1 MKGLITRIQ
10 RFSTTNGPG
19 LRSTVFM
26 KGCPLRCLWCH
37 NSETQKMKRE
47 LLFYETQCVKCG
59 TCVRVC
65 PKGAHKLVSRTSE
78 TAETET
84 GKIEAQAADPAG
96 TDVIHVLERSECALC
111 GACVEHCPVDAL
123 EIAGMEI
130 EAEEVVQRLL
140 RDRAFYKNSG
150 GGITLSGGEPL
161 FQLDFTM
168 EILRRCKEEGLHTCL
183 DTSGY
188 TVGTFHHTE
197 DNGSSC
203 DGREVMTRLVRDRLA
218 DLFLFDLK
226 ETDEERHQA
235 ATGVPLSPILEN
247 LNAIGDAGGSIRL
260 RCPIIPGINDRAAH
274 MERIA
279 GIAGKVPGIMAIDL
293 IPYHRLGLVKAEALG
308 EEQQEFKSLTEE
320 KKQELLGILSD
331 NTGLKCNWI

>member
-37 NSETQKMKRE
+37 NPETQKMKRE
-47 LLFYETQCVKCG
+47 LLFYEAQCVKCG
-59 TCVRVC
+59 TCVRIC
-65 PKGAHKLVSRTSE
+65 PQGVHQLVNRTSE
-78 TAETET
+78 ITETEN
-84 GKIEAQAADPAG
+84 GKTEAEAADSAG
-96 TDVIHVLERSECALC
+96 KDVKHVLERRDCTMC
-111 GACVEHCPVDAL
+111 GACVDHCPVEAL
-123 EIAGMEI
+123 EIAGI
-130 EAEEVVQRLL
+130 ETDAEEVVQRLL

-161 FQLDFTM
+161 FQLDFTV

-188 TVGTFHHTE
+188 IVNSFHHTE
-197 DNGSSC
+197 EDGVFC
-203 DGREVMTRLVRDRLA
+203 DSHEIMTWLVRNRLV

-235 ATGVPLSPILEN
+235 ATGVSLSPILGN
-247 LNAIGDAGGSIRL
+247 LSAIGDAGGCIRL
-260 RCPIIPGINDRAAH
+260 RCPVIPGINDRASH
-274 MERIA
+274 MEKIAEIA
-279 GIAGKVPGIMAIDL
+279 GNVSGIMAVDL
-293 IPYHRLGLVKAEALG
+293 IPYHRLGLVKAEALE
-308 EEQQEFKSLTEE
+308 EEQQEFTSLTEE

-331 NTGLKCNWI
+331 KTELKCNWI